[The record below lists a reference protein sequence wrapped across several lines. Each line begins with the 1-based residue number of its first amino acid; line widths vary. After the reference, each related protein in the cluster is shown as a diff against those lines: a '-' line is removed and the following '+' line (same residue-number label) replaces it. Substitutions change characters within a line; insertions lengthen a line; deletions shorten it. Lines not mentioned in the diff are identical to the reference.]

1 MPENV
6 KLNDANFSLGPDSGF
21 FYSCSFSLQALIKVQ
36 GDGTFVESR
45 PVARSTFRTSVKELH
60 FDGTFFWT
68 LEDLPSNLGIVIKR
82 WRLSPFPTAAF
93 PSVTPFELRW
103 QDELTLL
110 NQPSIRWSADA
121 FAIEHYHR
129 VLEGDSS
136 RRTVGVSVIRLD
148 DVSNISAGDILYL
161 GPSTFGGFVG
171 NEEEIT
177 VTSVN
182 TTTKDITF
190 FKGGGLENSYI
201 SLDPVN
207 FHKSIYI
214 FNKHSFGGSENG
226 RGALVNY
233 AYPEKQQNFSDIG
246 GRYGKATAADFT
258 ETTLSWVIGYQI
270 FDLDITNPTFD
281 VSASQEANLV
291 EDDFST
297 LIEVFDLISDFD
309 NSQYLKLQNKETT
322 ENLGTGSLSTVT
334 FPNGLFN
341 FQAQPRP
348 AFVNSV
354 NMEFQTNRFLLPSP
368 SAESIDITVRVRD
381 QFNFPVFNK
390 TVNFS
395 AAINTLSDPGI
406 AGSLTPAT
414 IITNSSGIGET
425 VYTPSSTTN
434 DIIVDITA
442 DVV

>member
-6 KLNDANFSLGPDSGF
+6 KLNDANFSLGPLSGF
-21 FYSCSFSLQALIKVQ
+21 FYSCIFSLQVLRQVEA
-36 GDGTFVESR
+36 DGTVVKDF
-45 PVARSTFRTSVKELH
+45 PVARSTFRTPVKELH

-68 LEDLPSNLGIVIKR
+68 LEDLPSDLGIVIKR
-82 WRLSPFPTAAF
+82 WRLAPFKTAAF

-103 QDELTLL
+103 QDELTLI
-110 NQPSIRWSADA
+110 NQPNIRWSADA

-214 FNKHSFGGSENG
+214 FNNHSFGGSENG
-226 RGALVNY
+226 RGALVNF

-281 VSASQEANLV
+281 VSASQESNLV

-297 LIEVFDLISDFD
+297 LIEVFDMISDFD
-309 NSQYLKLQNKETT
+309 NFQYLKLQEKETT
-322 ENLGTGSLSTVT
+322 ENLGTGSLSTII

-348 AFVNSV
+348 SFVNSV

-368 SAESIDITVRVRD
+368 SAEFIDITVRVRD

-406 AGSLTPAT
+406 AGSLTPST

-425 VYTPSSTTN
+425 VYTPSATTN